1 MDLLP
6 LIGRAINESASDI
19 HLRDGAPPRLR
30 INGELYDVK
39 NMLPSEQELKA
50 FFYQYLTSSQIEK
63 FEQDNDID
71 FAFNAA
77 DDCRLRGNLFRQQE
91 RFCAVLRLIPKRIPS
106 LEELELPESCV
117 RLCELTKG
125 LILVT
130 GPTGS
135 GKSTTLATMIN
146 FINSRRRCHILTV
159 EDPVEYVYQPNLA
172 TITQREVSHDTK
184 DFQTALRHAFR
195 QDPDVVLVGEMRDYE
210 TMSTAISLAE
220 TGHLTFSTLHTGEA
234 SQTINRIID
243 TFPARQQTQVRMQLS
258 ISLAGI
264 ISQQLLREEE
274 KNQRVAAREVLI
286 CTRAVRNLIRE
297 GKIPQIYSAMQ
308 TGSDEGMITMLS
320 SLGELYRNGRISY
333 EAALA
338 ASFDKKE
345 FITKYG

>member
-1 MDLLP
+1 MALLP
-6 LIGRAINESASDI
+6 LIGRAISENASDI
-19 HLRDGAPPRLR
+19 HLRDGSPPRLR

-39 NMLPSEQELKA
+39 NLLPTEQELKD
-50 FFYQYLTSSQIEK
+50 FFYPFLSAKQIEQ
-63 FEQDNDID
+63 FERSNDID
-71 FAFNAA
+71 FAFNA
-77 DDCRLRGNLFRQQE
+77 DEHCRLRGNLFRQQE
-91 RFCAVLRLIPKRIPS
+91 RFCASLRLIPSAIPS
-106 LEELELPESCV
+106 IEEIELPEPCV
-117 RLCELTKG
+117 RLCALNKG

-135 GKSTTLATMIN
+135 GKSTTLAVMIN
-146 FINSRRRCHILTV
+146 HINSRRRCHILTV
-159 EDPVEYVYQPNLA
+159 EDPIEYIYQPGLA
-172 TITQREVSHDTK
+172 TITQREVGRDTN
-184 DFQTALRHAFR
+184 DFQSALRHAFR

-220 TGHLTFSTLHTGEA
+220 TGHLTLSTLHTGEA

-264 ISQQLLREEE
+264 VSQQLLKEEE
-274 KNQRVAAREVLI
+274 KNRRVAAREVLV

-308 TGSDEGMITMLS
+308 TGADDGMITMLN
-320 SLGELYRNGRISY
+320 SLGELYRAGRISY